1 MVSTV
6 SQGFSWSRVGRL
18 LPSPEALE
26 SVSSVGR
33 ECSSK
38 HRLLAYRLFLCR
50 FILNDVPM
58 LNKDS
63 ILNAHNVCGNPVDR
77 STETAES
84 PVHHHE
90 LSLSHDRS
98 WLVLERRRKAL
109 DEIEEAFTTRRNMSA
124 VLDVMR

>member
-1 MVSTV
+1 M
-6 SQGFSWSRVGRL
+6 FSSI
-18 LPSPEALE
+18 
-26 SVSSVGR
+26 GR
-33 ECSSK
+33 ECSSE
-38 HRLLAYRLFLCR
+38 HGSLACRLFFRR
-50 FILNDVPM
+50 FVLNDVPM
-58 LNKDS
+58 LDKDS
-63 ILNAHNVCGNPVDR
+63 ALNAHNVCGNPVDR

-124 VLDVMR
+124 VL